1 MFDYI
6 KILLKNT
13 NLTGRLPFT
22 WSRFGEKRVQLSALI
37 WLNNLIIQLIIAKIF
52 AQFNH
57 TLWKGQ

>member
-22 WSRFGEKRVQLSALI
+22 WSRLGEKRVQLSAMI
-37 WLNNLIIQLIIAKIF
+37 WLNDLIIQLIIAKLF